1 MMLRPPALACCKL
14 YISEARNS
22 GALRAIEHA
31 AAALRPLAV
40 LVNTFA
46 DDAYN
51 RVGYTLVSPL
61 AGGGASPPLRCASFR
76 VVAAAIEA
84 VDLDA
89 HAGAHPRLGVVDH
102 VAFHPLASAHLED
115 VTALARAVA
124 ADIGDRLQV
133 PTYLYGAA
141 HRDGRTL
148 ASIRRQLGYFT
159 PTSPG
164 GEQWHG
170 APDSLLPVA
179 PDAGP
184 RTSSAS
190 NGVVVVGATPWV
202 DNYNV
207 PLTTADVSV
216 ARRIARA
223 VSERGGGLA
232 CVQAMGLAHGD
243 GATEVACN
251 LLHPDAVGADQ
262 VQERVSRLAAGLG
275 VGVGQ
280 GYFTDLSREKVVEL
294 YLQAAQAA

>member
-1 MMLRPPALACCKL
+1 MLRPPALACCKL

-61 AGGGASPPLRCASFR
+61 AGGAASPPLRCAAFR

-102 VAFHPLASAHLED
+102 IAFHPLASARLED

-124 ADIGDRLQV
+124 ADIGDRLQAV

-207 PLTTADVSV
+207 PLATADVSV

-280 GYFTDLSREKVVEL
+280 GYFTDFSREKVVEL

>member
-1 MMLRPPALACCKL
+1 M
-14 YISEARNS
+14 
-22 GALRAIEHA
+22 
-31 AAALRPLAV
+31 
-40 LVNTFA
+40 
-46 DDAYN
+46 
-51 RVGYTLVSPL
+51 
-61 AGGGASPPLRCASFR
+61 
-76 VVAAAIEA
+76 
-84 VDLDA
+84 
-89 HAGAHPRLGVVDH
+89 
-102 VAFHPLASAHLED
+102 
-115 VTALARAVA
+115 
-124 ADIGDRLQV
+124 

-207 PLTTADVSV
+207 PLATTDVSV